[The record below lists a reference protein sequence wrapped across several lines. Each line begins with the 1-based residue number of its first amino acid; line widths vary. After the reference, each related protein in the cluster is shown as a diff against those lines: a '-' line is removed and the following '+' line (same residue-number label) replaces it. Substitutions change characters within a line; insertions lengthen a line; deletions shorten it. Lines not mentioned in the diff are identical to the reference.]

1 MMKLADICTP
11 TVAWCDAQ
19 ATAATAAR
27 LMREK
32 HVGDLIVVDDPDDGR
47 VPLGVI
53 TDRDLVVQVMAKGL
67 DPDGVKVADLMRTPV
82 VIADET
88 EDAAAAI
95 ARMRQH
101 GVRRLPVVGS
111 RGALRGVVT
120 LDDLWGRLAAE
131 AAALDAVVTE
141 GQRKEAR
148 TRR

>member
-1 MMKLADICTP
+1 MKLGELCTP
-11 TVAWCDAQ
+11 TVAWCESRASAAQ
-19 ATAATAAR
+19 AAR

-47 VPLGVI
+47 VPLGVV
-53 TDRDLVVQVMAKGL
+53 TDRDLVIQVMAKGL

-82 VIADET
+82 VIADES

>member
-1 MMKLADICTP
+1 MMKLGEICTP
-11 TVAWCDAQ
+11 TVAWCEAR
-19 ATAATAAR
+19 ATAAQAAR

-32 HVGDLIVVDDPDDGR
+32 HVGDLVVVEDPEDGR
-47 VPLGVI
+47 VPLGVV

-67 DPDGVKVADLMRTPV
+67 DPDAVKVADLMRTPV
-82 VIADET
+82 VIADEA

-101 GVRRLPVVGS
+101 GVRRLPVTGS
-111 RGALRGVVT
+111 HGALRGVVT